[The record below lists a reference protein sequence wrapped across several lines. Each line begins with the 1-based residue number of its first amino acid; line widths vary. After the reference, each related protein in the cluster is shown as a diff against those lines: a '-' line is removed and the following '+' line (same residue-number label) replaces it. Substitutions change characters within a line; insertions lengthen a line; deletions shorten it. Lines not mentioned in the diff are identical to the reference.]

1 MDLKGF
7 FQPKDRPCRSGRFK
21 KAVDY
26 NSVEV
31 EEDEL
36 ENAMELD
43 DEDGDTA
50 KKEEDDDNHE
60 EAVSSFTRR
69 MR

>member
-1 MDLKGF
+1 
-7 FQPKDRPCRSGRFK
+7 
-21 KAVDY
+21 
-26 NSVEV
+26 V

-36 ENAMELD
+36 ENAMEL

-60 EAVSSFTRR
+60 EAMSSFTRR